1 MLNLHFDNN
10 KYSCKTTYDLKDFP
24 KDAGFNWDG
33 ISKAWTTSSYIM
45 VSNILADLK
54 EYKEPFSTT
63 PAFDYQADIAKKALT
78 KRIAAASKTSSNFKA
93 PAPVGLDYLP
103 YQKAGIQYAVEK
115 GNALIADEMGLGK
128 TIQAIGVINYKDA
141 KTVLV
146 ICPATLKSNWKRE
159 LKKWLVN
166 PKTAESV
173 SIIAGSAKI
182 DPSREYA
189 VDILTYGIVGKNA
202 EVLAA
207 SNYDYVIFDESHY
220 MKNPKAKRTID
231 CLAVPSKNF
240 LALTGTPFLNNPF
253 EIFTIANK
261 LAPDAFKS
269 YGSFGY
275 RYCSGVFE
283 PKIHPQFLKNMN
295 ELQVKLKEVGMIRRL
310 KKDVLTELPDKIQ
323 SVVPMPCDHA
333 SLKIAIKGE
342 KDVIVKTHKLYEGLI
357 KVMNKYDPISP
368 TYRKAAQDMKDL
380 RSNFMCQLALVRR
393 LSAVAKAPLV
403 AEYIQE
409 AVESQGKVVFFAHH
423 QEVLDLIESTLQQ
436 SGIKTTRIDGKVPP
450 AQRGARVDEFQNGD
464 AQVFIGSIKACAEGI
479 TLTASSTVM
488 FGEMDWTPAK
498 MVQCEDRCHRIGQKN
513 SVNIVN
519 LVIENSVDD
528 YLTTVLHNKKIV
540 LSTLLNEGDEQ
551 EAEFIDFDMFDIF
564 KYFGLSKAEPP
575 TS

>member
-1 MLNLHFDNN
+1 MLTLHFENN
-10 KYSCKTTYDLKDFP
+10 KYICKLNYDLKHYS
-24 KDAGFNWDG
+24 KDAGFNWDATL
-33 ISKAWTTSSYIM
+33 KVWATTSYIM
-45 VSNILADLK
+45 VSNILNSLK
-54 EYKEPFSTT
+54 KNQEPFTTT
-63 PAFDYQADIAKKALT
+63 PEFDAQVGIAKKALA
-78 KRIAAASKTSSNFKA
+78 KQVAASSKLSSTFKV
-93 PAPVGLDYLP
+93 PAPEGLDYLP

-141 KTVLV
+141 KKVLV

-166 PKTAESV
+166 HKTAESV
-173 SIIAGSAKI
+173 SIIAGTTKI
-182 DPSREYA
+182 DASREYA
-189 VDILTYGIVGKNA
+189 VDIITYGIVGKNA
-202 EVLAA
+202 DVLAA

-253 EIFTIANK
+253 EIFTVANK
-261 LAPDAFKS
+261 LAPEAFKS

-295 ELQVKLKEVGMIRRL
+295 ELQVKLKEAGMIRRL
-310 KKDVLTELPDKIQ
+310 KKDVLTELPDKIH

-342 KDVIVKTHKLYEGLI
+342 KDVIAKTHKLYEGLI
-357 KVMNKYDPISP
+357 KVMSKYDPKST
-368 TYRKAAQDMKDL
+368 TYRKAAQYMKDL
-380 RSNFMCQLALVRR
+380 RSDFMSQLATVRR

-423 QEVLDLIESTLQQ
+423 QEVLDLIESTLQEA
-436 SGIKTTRIDGKVPP
+436 GIKTTRIDGKVPS
-450 AQRGARVDEFQNGD
+450 AQRGARVDAFQNGD

-540 LSTLLNEGDEQ
+540 LSTLLNEGEEQ

-564 KYFGLSKAEPP
+564 KYFGLSKAEAQAA
-575 TS
+575 